1 MIVVWPIQSPKCGG
15 ANALLCINDIWTS
28 NKQQTK
34 WEMLL
39 IINECQEKTSCIDSH
54 IVIKYIDLL

>member
-1 MIVVWPIQSPKCGG
+1 MSMLCYASMIYEQ
-15 ANALLCINDIWTS
+15 ATS
-28 NKQQTK
+28 KEK

-54 IVIKYIDLL
+54 IVINYTDLS